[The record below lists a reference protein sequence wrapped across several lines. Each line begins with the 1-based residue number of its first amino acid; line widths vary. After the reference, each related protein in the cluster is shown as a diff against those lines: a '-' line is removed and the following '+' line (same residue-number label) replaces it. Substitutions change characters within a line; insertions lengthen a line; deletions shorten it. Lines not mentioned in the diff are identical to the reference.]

1 MEPAD
6 MRPPRDPFASWLGR
20 VRVARPGEGWP
31 RGEAGPLAPLCQVN
45 VVELPER
52 PRVLRGVAFVAVF
65 GRGDEASVRAY
76 PSLSDLIPWHEV
88 ERAPDPRPI
97 RWEPD
102 DAAAECDRVGGASDV
117 DGFVLCVAGFSVT
130 RTGEEWQVVA
140 SGR

>member
-1 MEPAD
+1 

-20 VRVARPGEGWP
+20 VRVARPGEDWP

-52 PRVLRGVAFVAVF
+52 PQALRDIALVAVF
-65 GRGDEASVRAY
+65 GRDDEAWVRAY

-88 ERAPDPRPI
+88 ERGADPKPI
-97 RWEPD
+97 RWEL
-102 DAAAECDRVGGASDV
+102 DAAAAEGDRVGGVSDL

-130 RTGEEWQVVA
+130 RTGEEWRVVA